1 MRQLSIVSHDEIGA
15 FTKVSE
21 ALAKKNINIENI
33 DVKSVAGHVII
44 LLSVDKYEAAIDTLS
59 SFPEFQIITEDV
71 ILIRLPNEPG
81 ALAKVSRRFTDANIN
96 LRSIRFIQRNQ
107 EDGLV
112 AISVDRTKM
121 AIRLVS
127 DVIVS

>member
-1 MRQLSIVSHDEIGA
+1 MRQLSIVTHDKIGA
-15 FTKVSE
+15 FTKISE
-21 ALAKKNINIENI
+21 ALAEKKINIENI
-33 DVKSVAGHVII
+33 DAKSVAGYTII
-44 LLSVDKYEAAIDTLS
+44 LLSVDKYDASIDILTTFS
-59 SFPEFQIITEDV
+59 EFQIITEDV

-81 ALAKVSRRFTDANIN
+81 ALAKISRRFTDANIN

-112 AISVDRTKM
+112 AISVDRTEM
-121 AIRLVS
+121 AMDLVK